1 MKQAEVDASKIP
13 DNPNLTK
20 SDTQVTQVG
29 DQAPMDPMT
38 AMVPR
43 KISKKIKKLNQKDVS
58 DYIHNYN
65 YLIKINQFLKNYKM
79 NIFLKER

>member
-1 MKQAEVDASKIP
+1 MKQAEVDANKIP

-38 AMVPR
+38 AMA
-43 KISKKIKKLNQKDVS
+43 I
-58 DYIHNYN
+58 
-65 YLIKINQFLKNYKM
+65 LKNKQ
-79 NIFLKER
+79 KS